1 MFEVAYP
8 NDDMSYESLQQLC
21 ILHRCIAEDEV
32 SLGNDE
38 AIIRKH
44 LTRAVELAAKSA
56 NVKAHSIAH
65 PLVYGWE
72 IADAPSDNKQA
83 IRTLRDEL
91 TWKCF
96 EEYRNADW
104 YLKLTERLNSLL

>member
-56 NVKAHSIAH
+56 NVKAHSLAH
-65 PLVYGWE
+65 PLVT
-72 IADAPSDNKQA
+72 SMNKVFGLLIFLGALTAMYQDKLQG
-83 IRTLRDEL
+83 IGQVILR
-91 TWKCF
+91 
-96 EEYRNADW
+96 
-104 YLKLTERLNSLL
+104 